1 MMLYTFLSEIEII
14 LRDWNRERSLPETR
28 VWVNSLS
35 RSVQVWNRRENHM
48 LFSEIGSGFKE
59 AIAKHQNVSSRHWRF
74 RSWNSAA
81 RLCANGRNIVGQQLP
96 ILLDVTSCVRFHTL
110 LHDGCVSSGVVAQSL
125 KQVRLLAPSQTDVT
139 LFGVH
144 VASVCT

>member
-1 MMLYTFLSEIEII
+1 MLYTFYLK
-14 LRDWNRERSLPETR
+14 LRLYLGTETGKGPCLKQI
-28 VWVNSLS
+28 NSLS
-35 RSVQVWNRRENHM
+35 RSVQIWNRRENHM

-74 RSWNSAA
+74 HSWNSTA

-96 ILLDVTSCVRFHTL
+96 ILLDGTCVASVFTLCCMLLRVVGSCCAKFETGKTFSPV
-110 LHDGCVSSGVVAQSL
+110 
-125 KQVRLLAPSQTDVT
+125 QTDIT

-144 VASVCT
+144 VAYVCT

>member
-1 MMLYTFLSEIEII
+1 MMLYTFLSEIETI

-35 RSVQVWNRRENHM
+35 RSVRVWNRRENHM

-96 ILLDVTSCVRFHTL
+96 ILWMLHLGSIFTLCCMLLRVVGSCCAKFETGKTL
-110 LHDGCVSSGVVAQSL
+110 SPA
-125 KQVRLLAPSQTDVT
+125 QTDVT